1 MDETGITYR
10 EILRQQ
16 NGWKSAL
23 KSLYKNREKQLHL
36 LETYSS
42 YNWVFVGCGTSYYLA
57 QTASC
62 LFTMLTGI
70 QTKSAPGSEILMFP
84 DAVFTKGVNYLMVPI
99 SRSGDTTETLEATQI
114 AQQKFNIPTLAVS
127 CVPDSDLIQGSKY
140 SITFPFEQE
149 KSVVMTGSFS
159 TMLLSILHIALLLPR
174 NKNLYS
180 KLLLLP
186 DISIKIMEENE
197 SLIKEVS
204 SNTRF
209 TEFVYLGQG
218 PFLGIANEAALKMQ
232 EMSISEASS
241 YHTLEYRHGPRSTA
255 SESSLITIL
264 FSQSGEKYEEKIIKE
279 LENQGAKTLVIHG
292 RSDVSISEVAI
303 YCVTIKDSLGD
314 IFNPILYTPI
324 IQTLAYY
331 KAVAKNINPDS
342 PQHLSAV
349 VKL

>member
-1 MDETGITYR
+1 MDETNITYR

-23 KSLYKNREKQLHL
+23 KSLHNNREKQLHL
-36 LETYSS
+36 LETFGS

-70 QTKSAPGSEILMFP
+70 QTKAVPGSEILMFP
-84 DAVFTKGVNYLMVPI
+84 DAVFAKGVNYLMVPI
-99 SRSGDTTETLEATQI
+99 SRSGDTTETIEAAQI
-114 AQQKFNIPTLAVS
+114 AQKKFNIPTLAVS
-127 CVPDSDLIQGSKY
+127 CVPDSDLIQRSKY

-159 TMLLSILHIALLLPR
+159 TMLLSILHMALLLPQ

-180 KLLLLP
+180 KLVLLP
-186 DISIKIMEENE
+186 DNSIKIVEENE
-197 SLIKEVS
+197 SLIKEIS
-204 SNTRF
+204 LNTRL

-218 PFLGIANEAALKMQ
+218 PFFGIANEAALKIQ
-232 EMSISEASS
+232 EMSISEATSF
-241 YHTLEYRHGPRSTA
+241 HTLEYRHGPKSTA
-255 SESSLITIL
+255 SKSSLITL
-264 FSQSGEKYEEKIIKE
+264 LLSKSGEKYEKEVIKE

-292 RSDVSISEVAI
+292 SSDVSISEVAS
-303 YCVTIKDSLGD
+303 YCITIKDDLGD

-324 IQTLAYY
+324 IQILAYY